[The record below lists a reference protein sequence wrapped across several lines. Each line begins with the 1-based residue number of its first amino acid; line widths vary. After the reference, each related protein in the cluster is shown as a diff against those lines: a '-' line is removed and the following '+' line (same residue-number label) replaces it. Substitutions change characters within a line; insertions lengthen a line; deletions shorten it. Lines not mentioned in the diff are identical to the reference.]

1 MALKYENPRNMREWK
16 TAAGNLLALNCT
28 VTEVKTFLGFELWRR
43 DREVVVLEGD
53 RPSLFADTRE
63 IVPPEC
69 ELRAVAFLLMEQARK
84 LTAEPPKLHVVGGEN
99 S

>member
-16 TAAGNLLALNCT
+16 NQRGDVLALNCT
-28 VTEVKTFLGFELWRR
+28 VTEVKTFLGFERRRR
-43 DREVVVLEGD
+43 DREIVALAGD
-53 RPSLFADTRE
+53 HPILFADTRE

-69 ELRAVAFLLMEQARK
+69 ELCAVTFLLMEQARK
-84 LTAEPPKLHVVGGEN
+84 LTIGPVGLHVVRGEK